1 MRTWPTLEW
10 EQRLWAQGCCR
21 LAGLDE
27 AGRGAWAG
35 AVVAAAVILPPDED
49 IAQRLTG
56 VCDSKQLAPAQRER
70 LYAVIV
76 RETVAVGVGAVPAEA
91 IDALGIVAAT
101 RQAMALAVASLSVPP
116 EHLLIDAL
124 RLPDVACPQT
134 SLIKGD
140 ARCLS
145 VAAASI
151 VAKVTRDR
159 LLVELDQQYPGY
171 GLARHKGYGTPQ
183 HRAAL
188 AHLGPC
194 LLHRRSYRP
203 IRELL
208 TNGVTMPSLRVPN
221 DAAASFPRTETGM
234 MSC

>member
-10 EQRLWAQGCCR
+10 EQRLWAQGYCR

-35 AVVAAAVILPPDED
+35 AVVAAAVILPPDD
-49 IAQRLTG
+49 GIAQRLAG
-56 VCDSKQLAPAQRER
+56 VGDSKQLTPAQRER
-70 LYAVIV
+70 LYDVIV
-76 RETVAVGVGAVPAEA
+76 REAVAVGVGAVPAEV

-101 RQAMALAVASLSVPP
+101 RQVMALAVAHLAVPP

-140 ARCLS
+140 ACCLS
-145 VAAASI
+145 IAAASI

-208 TNGVTMPSLRVPN
+208 THVCEYPALHR
-221 DAAASFPRTETGM
+221 
-234 MSC
+234 

>member
-10 EQRLWAQGCCR
+10 EQRLWAQGYCR

-27 AGRGAWAG
+27 AGRGALAG
-35 AVVAAAVILPPDED
+35 AVVAAAVILPPDEG
-49 IAQRLTG
+49 IAQRLAG
-56 VCDSKQLAPAQRER
+56 VGDSKQLTPAERER
-70 LYAVIV
+70 LYPVIV
-76 RETVAVGVGAVPAEA
+76 REAVAVGVGAIPAEA

-101 RQAMALAVASLSVPP
+101 RQAMALAVASLTVPP

-145 VAAASI
+145 IAAASI

-188 AHLGPC
+188 AGLGPC

-203 IRELL
+203 IRECL
-208 TNGVTMPSLRVPN
+208 TMMEI
-221 DAAASFPRTETGM
+221 ASPRY
-234 MSC
+234 S